1 MKHLNF
7 WSKMTSL
14 VVAVIA
20 LCLYQ
25 AHAFQWQEEM
35 EENQKEI
42 AEANAQI
49 AAASGAAVTYLDG
62 VYVGEGEG
70 FGGMITVQVTVND
83 GKIAFIEITEASGED
98 TAYLDKAEQI
108 IYNIVTEQTPEVDT
122 ISGATFSSNGI
133 KAAVQNA
140 LADAVDTTA
149 SAAGTAAPQSYA
161 DGTYTGS
168 GEGFGGTVS
177 VEVTVTD
184 SKIASVEITDASGED
199 AAYLDKAKQIIDD
212 MIAAQT
218 PEVDTISGA
227 TFSSNGIKTA
237 VQQALEGAVES

>member
-1 MKHLNF
+1 MKRLDF

-20 LCLYQ
+20 LCVYQ
-25 AHAFQWQEEM
+25 AYAFQWQDEM

-42 AEANAQI
+42 AEANAQL

-83 GKIAFIEITEASGED
+83 GKIAFIEITDASDED

-108 IYNIVTEQTPEVDT
+108 IYNIITEQTPEVDT

-133 KAAVQNA
+133 KTAVQNA
-140 LADAVDTTA
+140 LADAVDITA

-184 SKIASVEITDASGED
+184 SKIASIEITDASSED

-237 VQQALEGAVES
+237 VQQALEGAAES